1 VSLPER
7 AGPNQIDY
15 LVFEIAGRLCA
26 VDAGHVQEIVFLPE
40 LARSPGQPS
49 VLEGFLNLRGRAA
62 PVIRLDRLFDFPR
75 FEPDLFTPLIILKT
89 GGGPFAVMAAH
100 VREIAHVQ
108 AGELRLLSDHDSFNG
123 CAEAQFAASGGDV
136 TVLAPGRILLEKEAR
151 CVSELQAKTQAI
163 LDGLRD
169 AQA

>member
-7 AGPNQIDY
+7 AGQNQIDY
-15 LVFEIAGRLCA
+15 LVFEVAGRLCA
-26 VDAGHVQEIVFLPE
+26 VDASHVQEIVFLPA

-62 PVIRLDRLFDFPR
+62 PVIRLDRLFDFSGP
-75 FEPDLFTPLIILKT
+75 EPDIYTPLIILKS

-100 VREIAHVQ
+100 VQEIARVR
-108 AGELRLLSDHDSFNG
+108 AGELRPLSDNESFNG
-123 CAEAQFAASGGDV
+123 CAEAQFTAAAGAV
-136 TVLAPGRILLEKEAR
+136 TVLVPGRLLIEKEAR
-151 CVSELQAKTQAI
+151 CVSELQARTQAI

-169 AQA
+169 SAA